1 MPYIHM
7 PFPLDQWVSRFHK
20 RIGINTPEDI
30 TEKAMQVHLVHFTCS
45 DKRRFYR
52 SKR

>member
-30 TEKAMQVHLVHFTCS
+30 TKKTIA
-45 DKRRFYR
+45 R
-52 SKR
+52 SFSTFNLFR

>member
-7 PFPLDQWVSRFHK
+7 PFPLDQSVSRFHK

-30 TEKAMQVHLVHFTCS
+30 TEKAIAARAFSTFNLF
-45 DKRRFYR
+45 R
-52 SKR
+52 